1 MTIQTVTKC
10 SGSAVSINITDGPAL
25 SLTNRLTPAERKAF
39 GNSDHKA
46 AKILGIT
53 LTTQSPWTRMGALL
67 QSSSANEE
75 VSQVYDKLGEMM
87 ALGSRSP
94 SAVTIFK
101 PRKGLVMDLIEKN
114 KKRRVAREYT
124 QRVVLGPLR
133 FNEPPVEE
141 GKELSTTVNDDGA
154 LTKRPLACKC
164 QARNNEDLLGSSRDF
179 VWDVQNPFATPPN
192 AVLRQYCKTMQ
203 LGEMIGPLDIAPPV
217 ASLGYTTNFEPSPE
231 EISAPHSDDSF
242 DNILR
247 PAEQAYLD
255 FLIAQDEAEEH
266 PMERRR
272 QRRAAVR
279 SRNKILDVLGAE
291 ARQAVD
297 GQC

>member
-1 MTIQTVTKC
+1 MDQDGSLATV
-10 SGSAVSINITDGPAL
+10 
-25 SLTNRLTPAERKAF
+25 
-39 GNSDHKA
+39 
-46 AKILGIT
+46 
-53 LTTQSPWTRMGALL
+53 
-67 QSSSANEE
+67 SSADEE
-75 VSQVYDKLGEMM
+75 VCQVYDKLGEKM
-87 ALGSRSP
+87 ALVGAKRAGSRSP
-94 SAVTIFK
+94 SAATIFK
-101 PRKGLVMDLIEKN
+101 PRKGLGMDLIKN

-154 LTKRPLACKC
+154 WSFSKPDEIEETKRPLACRC

-192 AVLRQYCKTMQ
+192 AVLQRYLKTMQ
-203 LGEMIGPLDIAPPV
+203 LGETIGPLDIAPSV
-217 ASLGYTTNFEPSPE
+217 ASLGCTTNFEPSPE
-231 EISAPHSDDSF
+231 EISALHSDDSF
-242 DNILR
+242 DNFLR

-266 PMERRR
+266 LMERRR

-297 GQC
+297 EQC